1 MYLLYQGNGTKCRV
15 QTSTAMS
22 SSYSISPAVLEK
34 KAKKKKKTGDNIYLS
49 IGDVSGP
56 RQPKCHR
63 SRRKKRK
70 REREI
75 SLTIERRKQLVSCPW
90 NRVNQRKRGTD
101 RNRIGRCFRGSCRG
115 EIKRAKADVRDH
127 RTKGE
132 DQILDAAV
140 ASLKGEPATT
150 AAFRQDRK
158 YAEFMDA
165 RVPPPPRNWD
175 GFLRSTVLSVVPFSL
190 TVYTYASSL
199 SMDPARKLVVN
210 RPANKRGTNWIL
222 FSEARDSP
230 FRLAV

>member
-1 MYLLYQGNGTKCRV
+1 MYLTKYSIHDLKIYTYLGIFIVSRKWNEMSGPDLRRRV
-15 QTSTAMS
+15 QVARYLQPFSKR
-22 SSYSISPAVLEK
+22 K
-34 KAKKKKKTGDNIYLS
+34 KNEKKTGDNIYLS

-63 SRRKKRK
+63 SKR
-70 REREI
+70 REREREKDFF
-75 SLTIERRKQLVSCPW
+75 SFTIERRKQLAASRAR

-127 RTKGE
+127 RAKRE

-140 ASLKGEPATT
+140 AALKGEPATT

-165 RVPPPPRNWD
+165 RVPPPPRNW
-175 GFLRSTVLSVVPFSL
+175 RMASYVRPCCLS
-190 TVYTYASSL
+190 
-199 SMDPARKLVVN
+199 
-210 RPANKRGTNWIL
+210 
-222 FSEARDSP
+222 SP
-230 FRLAV
+230 SR